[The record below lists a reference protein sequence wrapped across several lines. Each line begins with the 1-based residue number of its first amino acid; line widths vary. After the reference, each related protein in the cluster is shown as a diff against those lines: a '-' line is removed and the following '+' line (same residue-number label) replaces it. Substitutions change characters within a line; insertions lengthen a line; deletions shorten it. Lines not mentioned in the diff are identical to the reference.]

1 MRPTLTVKERLKP
14 ILFPDVTVNIVDNP
28 VEIVFR
34 LPERIFMSN
43 DPTEVKIGVWDA
55 EKKMWS
61 IDCIAGDCK
70 LKPETRTIEFTTT
83 KFSPIAML

>member
-1 MRPTLTVKERLKP
+1 
-14 ILFPDVTVNIVDNP
+14 
-28 VEIVFR
+28 
-34 LPERIFMSN
+34 MSN

>member
-1 MRPTLTVKERLKP
+1 LTVKERLKP
-14 ILFPDVTVNIVDNP
+14 INFPDVTMNIVDNP

-70 LKPETRTIEFTTT
+70 LHPNTRTIEFTTT
-83 KFSPIAML
+83 KFAPIAML

>member
-1 MRPTLTVKERLKP
+1 LTVKERLKP
-14 ILFPDVTVNIVDNP
+14 ILFPNETLNVVDP

-61 IDCIAGDCK
+61 IDNIAGDCK
-70 LKPETRTIEFTTT
+70 LHPETRTIEFTTT
-83 KFSPIAML
+83 KFAPIAML